1 VPAKLKEME
10 VSFETP
16 SSLFGVGLPKLSWKG
31 KLVPSDAE
39 QRLAWGLYVEL
50 TTRIAIAGLG
60 QDEGSLREALASYHS
75 LFRFTRERLHEVG
88 PQVGRPRGGSS
99 EEMPIAGLVLWMLN
113 GIVRPLLARWHPRL
127 ARHEEARPDG
137 VGPFAHE
144 AAWAEAEELRRDLA
158 AARDGLEPFARL
170 FETVCDIRPSLIP
183 IRAAPAQADAKG
195 VR

>member
-1 VPAKLKEME
+1 MTTNIKEME
-10 VSFETP
+10 ISFETP

-50 TTRIAIAGLG
+50 TTRIAITGLESG
-60 QDEGSLREALASYHS
+60 EGSLREVLSSYHS
-75 LFRFTRERLHEVG
+75 LFRFTRDRLHEVG
-88 PQVGRPRGGSS
+88 PQVGRPRGSS
-99 EEMPIAGLVLWMLN
+99 DEMPIAGLVLWMLN

-127 ARHEEARPDG
+127 TQHEEARPEG

-144 AAWAEAEELRRDLA
+144 AAWAEAEELRRDVA
-158 AARDGLEPFARL
+158 VARDGLEPFARL

-183 IRAAPAQADAKG
+183 IRAAPAQAAEAG
-195 VR
+195 AH